1 MGRLCTSE
9 TPEGTNI
16 GLRKNLAL
24 LASISHETPE
34 EDLIPIL
41 VKNGLELE
49 KTATVATK
57 KKK

>member
-24 LASISHETPE
+24 LGSVSHEIPE
-34 EDLIPIL
+34 EELLPLLI
-41 VKNGLELE
+41 KAGLEVD
-49 KTATVATK
+49 KPVTGAK